1 MMGRSC
7 VGAMTARAC
16 HRYHRGVASR
26 VFLCLTLLMPM
37 APACSNTGSSAG
49 ATTTSAPPDAQI
61 ARDTIVGPTT
71 VVTTS
76 VPDATG
82 VPGLAATD
90 PFCAA
95 WAAYAGTLQA
105 LGVAGSFGGL
115 SSDQLAALELR
126 ASPRL
131 VEAAGAIAAT
141 WPPEL
146 AVERELV
153 LDRRVG
159 PYGRRAEHAVDA
171 LLTAGVTTD
180 ELGTFSAS
188 WQQALST
195 RAPGDAVIDP
205 PPLDAGLQT
214 QLDAAAAAFD
224 AAVTPFASD
233 PSLVVDS
240 VESPLTD
247 AYLAEHCPDVASSG
261 VGDAL

>member
-26 VFLCLTLLMPM
+26 VLLCLTLLMLM

-95 WAAYAGTLQA
+95 WAAYASTLQV

-115 SSDQLAALELR
+115 SSRELAVLELR
-126 ASPRL
+126 AAPRL
-131 VEAAGAIAAT
+131 VEAADAIAAT

-146 AVERELV
+146 VTERDVV
-153 LDRRVG
+153 LDRRLG
-159 PYGRRAEHAVDA
+159 PYARRAQHGVDA
-171 LLTAGVTTD
+171 LVDAGVTID
-180 ELGTFSAS
+180 EVGALGSS
-188 WQQALST
+188 WQQALSRRT
-195 RAPGDAVIDP
+195 EADAVMNLP
-205 PPLDAGLQT
+205 
-214 QLDAAAAAFD
+214 
-224 AAVTPFASD
+224 
-233 PSLVVDS
+233 
-240 VESPLTD
+240 
-247 AYLAEHCPDVASSG
+247 
-261 VGDAL
+261 

>member
-76 VPDATG
+76 VPDVTG
-82 VPGLAATD
+82 VPGLGATD

-105 LGVAGSFGGL
+105 LGVAGSFGAL
-115 SSDQLAALELR
+115 SRGQLAVLELR
-126 ASPRL
+126 AAPRL
-131 VEAAGAIAAT
+131 VEVAAAIEAA
-141 WPPEL
+141 WPAEL
-146 AVERELV
+146 AAERALV

-159 PYGRRAEHAVDA
+159 PYARRAQRAVDA
-171 LLTAGVTTD
+171 LVDAGATPAD
-180 ELGTFSAS
+180 IAGLSSS

-195 RAPGDAVIDP
+195 RTQADAVIDLP
-205 PPLDAGLQT
+205 AVDAALQPR
-214 QLDAAAAAFD
+214 LDAAASAFD
-224 AAVTPFASD
+224 AAFTPFASD

-240 VESPLTD
+240 LKSPLTD
-247 AYLAEHCPDVASSG
+247 AYLAAHCPDVASSG